1 MFPVSGMSHANVPS
15 LCPVSSRFIHMTLG
29 FWWSLTEITA
39 TDSTRAWCKNYQKRL
54 PTFDTCAWHA
64 GRGSGWRGIG
74 HWREAPVGWTSIGKS
89 DVHSESIGLGKLWPL
104 KQLHPQHPF
113 KQLCYRIFLTKGS
126 SCGAIP
132 WVLQFY
138 YVLLDEVEGW
148 ASPIAWRLLFIC
160 RTGTFG
166 MFMVF
171 AAQAMSFLVF
181 GSKIANTCH
190 LTLRFLWKLNTLTWR
205 RAEIRGYKGD
215 TWKT

>member
-1 MFPVSGMSHANVPS
+1 MQKLSKAFAHIWYMCLACRARKWMTRNWTLERGTSGMDIHWKIWRPFWVHRSGRIWGSCGLWNS
-15 LCPVSSRFIHMTLG
+15 FIHNILLNS
-29 FWWSLTEITA
+29 FV
-39 TDSTRAWCKNYQKRL
+39 
-54 PTFDTCAWHA
+54 
-64 GRGSGWRGIG
+64 IG
-74 HWREAPVGWTSIGKS
+74 YFSRKAAPVG
-89 DVHSESIGLGKLWPL
+89 L
-104 KQLHPQHPF
+104 
-113 KQLCYRIFLTKGS
+113 
-126 SCGAIP
+126 P
-132 WVLQFY
+132 WVLQFH

-190 LTLRFLWKLNTLTWR
+190 LTLRFLWKLNTLTWT

>member
-1 MFPVSGMSHANVPS
+1 MPGEEVDDEE
-15 LCPVSSRFIHMTLG
+15 L
-29 FWWSLTEITA
+29 
-39 TDSTRAWCKNYQKRL
+39 
-54 PTFDTCAWHA
+54 DTGERRQWD
-64 GRGSGWRGIG
+64 G
-74 HWREAPVGWTSIGKS
+74 HPLENLTSILS
-89 DVHSESIGLGKLWPL
+89 PSVWENLGKLWPL

-171 AAQAMSFLVF
+171 AAQAMSFPCF
-181 GSKIANTCH
+181 RFENSKH
-190 LTLRFLWKLNTLTWR
+190 LSFDPKISLKIEYVDLK
-205 RAEIRGYKGD
+205 KGGN
-215 TWKT
+215 